1 MLKHTG
7 GGHLATGD
15 GRHGMACTGVALC
28 SHFSEARFEKEVE
41 MEPSPSCSLG
51 ARPRSRVGGRGQ
63 VRMGRRTTE
72 AGKGLSRT
80 GRCPEQTH
88 PELLEGRAGGQVRS
102 PHLQQRPIGKGNLPG
117 QSGAASRTGPCNRR
131 GRVGA
136 PQPIFPTV
144 FPSSPPISS
153 SREDLLASNCT
164 EEVLHVIPMQG
175 NALPLSKQGCL
186 LLPRLHLPTN
196 RKIGLAQPQI
206 IGTG

>member
-88 PELLEGRAGGQVRS
+88 PELLEGRQEDRCGAHTYSRGPLARAICRGSLGQPAGQVPATGEAGWGPHS
-102 PHLQQRPIGKGNLPG
+102 PFFRQFFPPPHPFPHPG
-117 QSGAASRTGPCNRR
+117 RTCL
-131 GRVGA
+131 
-136 PQPIFPTV
+136 
-144 FPSSPPISS
+144 PPIAQRKS
-153 SREDLLASNCT
+153 C
-164 EEVLHVIPMQG
+164 M
-175 NALPLSKQGCL
+175 LSLCKGMHFL
-186 LLPRLHLPTN
+186 
-196 RKIGLAQPQI
+196 
-206 IGTG
+206 